1 MGSRPVEA
9 VVGQPKVLESRPVET
24 VVGRPKVL
32 ESRLVETAGGR
43 TKVRVHEGGSG
54 PPLLFLSGVSGL
66 FPDDPFL
73 AALAARH
80 RVAAP
85 LLPGYE
91 DSEGAENLRTM
102 QDVVLWAF
110 DLLDAIGMERP
121 LVLGHSM
128 GGMIA
133 AEMAAL
139 CPREVEK
146 LVLVAPAGLW
156 LDAHPIPDLFALM
169 PFELPSLLFHDAALG
184 ARLLTSGL
192 VPEEMRDASGQG
204 ASDFAALAQRF
215 DDTRFLQAFL
225 IQNARRLGMAG
236 KLLFPIPDRGLS
248 ERLYRVRA
256 RTTLVWG
263 ASDRLIDVAYA
274 SAWQR
279 LLPEARLVHVP
290 DAGHMLPYEKPDA
303 LLEAIG

>member
-1 MGSRPVEA
+1 M
-9 VVGQPKVLESRPVET
+9 
-24 VVGRPKVL
+24 

-43 TKVRVHEGGSG
+43 TKVRVYEGGSG
-54 PPLLFLSGVSGL
+54 APLLFLPGAGGL
-66 FPDDPFL
+66 FPGDPFL

-91 DSEGAENLRTM
+91 DSEGAESLRTM
-102 QDVVLWAF
+102 LDVTLWAF
-110 DLLDAIGMERP
+110 DVLDALGLERP
-121 LVLGHSM
+121 IVVGHSM

-139 CPREVEK
+139 CPREVER

-156 LDAHPIPDLFALM
+156 LDEHPIPDLFAAM
-169 PFELPSLLFHDAALG
+169 PFELPALLFHDAALG
-184 ARLLTSGL
+184 AKLLTGGL
-192 VPEEMRDASGQG
+192 P
-204 ASDFAALAQRF
+204 LAQMGELAGKDAFELAAVLQRF
-215 DDTRFLQAFL
+215 EDTDFLQAFL

-236 KLLFPIPDRGLS
+236 KLLFPIPDRGLA

-263 ASDRLIDVAYA
+263 DSDRLIDPAYA
-274 SAWQR
+274 AAWQR
-279 LLPEARLVHVP
+279 LLPAARLVRVAG
-290 DAGHMLPYEKPDA
+290 AGHMVPYEKPDA
-303 LLEAIG
+303 VIGAIG